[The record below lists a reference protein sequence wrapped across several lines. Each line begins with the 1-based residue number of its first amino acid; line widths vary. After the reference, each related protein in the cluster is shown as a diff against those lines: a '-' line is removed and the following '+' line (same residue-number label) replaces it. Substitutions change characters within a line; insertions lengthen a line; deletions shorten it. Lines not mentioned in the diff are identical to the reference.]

1 MKKMTIKDIA
11 RLAEVSITT
20 VSKIINGKDHDI
32 SQATIERVKQIMQ
45 ENRYVPNKLA
55 GSLVT
60 KTTKTIGLVIPDIT
74 NPFFPELVRGAE
86 DRANEAGY
94 SLFFCN
100 SDDKLEKE
108 TQYIKSLM
116 EKMVD
121 GIIFTA
127 ASTDSSRKA
136 AFKNIS
142 SPIVLVDRVIEMDE
156 VKASIVVDNVA
167 GAFEGTKYLIGLGHR
182 KILHITGP
190 EKGTIS
196 QERLSGY
203 EQALNEAGIA
213 KDSNLVLSGHFKLEW
228 GYEAMAQAF
237 KNDLAFTAVFCG
249 NDLIALGAM
258 KYLKEQGKRIPEDCS
273 VLGYDDIQ
281 IASHVDPPLT
291 TIRQPKYQMGYQAVD
306 TMVKLLSKN
315 ELTPADDLTAESYTD
330 GRKIVLST
338 ELVIRQTCAPLKASQ
353 TSGNSHLGRVK

>member
-11 RLAEVSITT
+11 RLSGVSITT

-32 SQATIERVKQIMQ
+32 SQGTIDRVNQIMTEQ
-45 ENRYVPNKLA
+45 RYVPNKLA

-100 SDDKLEKE
+100 SDDQPEKE
-108 TQYIKSLM
+108 IRYIKGLM

-127 ASTDSSRKA
+127 ASSDSGRTE

-142 SPIVLVDRVIEMDE
+142 SPVVLVDRVVELDE
-156 VKASIVVDNVA
+156 VKASIVVDNVS
-167 GAFEGTKYLIGLGHR
+167 GAYEGTKHLIELGHS

-190 EKGTIS
+190 KKGKICQERWQGYKNALADSGLTDLDDYVFNGQFKIDWGIQAMAEADEKG
-196 QERLSGY
+196 LDY
-203 EQALNEAGIA
+203 
-213 KDSNLVLSGHFKLEW
+213 
-228 GYEAMAQAF
+228 
-237 KNDLAFTAVFCG
+237 TAVFCG
-249 NDLIALGAM
+249 NDLIALGVM
-258 KYLKEQGKRIPEDCS
+258 KYLKEQGRKIPEDCS
-273 VLGYDDIQ
+273 VVGFDDIQ

-291 TIRQPKYQMGYQAVD
+291 TVRQPKYQMGYQAVD
-306 TMVKLLSKN
+306 TMIALLSGQG
-315 ELTPADDLTAESYTD
+315 EDLENKT
-330 GRKIVLST
+330 IVLQAGLVVRQST
-338 ELVIRQTCAPLKASQ
+338 KALEKKRKRGQ
-353 TSGNSHLGRVK
+353 KHE

>member
-1 MKKMTIKDIA
+1 MTIKDIA

-32 SQATIERVKQIMQ
+32 SQATIDRVNQIMEEQ
-45 ENRYVPNKLA
+45 RYVPNKLA

-60 KTTKTIGLVIPDIT
+60 KSTKTIGLVIPDIT

-94 SLFFCN
+94 SIFFCN
-100 SDDKLEKE
+100 SDDQLEKE

-142 SPIVLVDRVIEMDE
+142 SPIVLVDRFIEMEE

-167 GAFEGTKYLIGLGHR
+167 GAYEGTKYLIGLGH
-182 KILHITGP
+182 KQILHITGP
-190 EKGTIS
+190 QKGKIS
-196 QERLSGY
+196 QERRQGY
-203 EQALNEAGIA
+203 EQALNEAHIET
-213 KDSNLVLSGHFKLEW
+213 DERYILSGKFKLEW
-228 GYEAMAQAF
+228 GYEAMAQADAT
-237 KNDLAFTAVFCG
+237 NVPFTAVFCG

-258 KYLKEQGKRIPEDCS
+258 KYLKEKGKHIPEDCS
-273 VLGYDDIQ
+273 ILGFDDIQ

-291 TIRQPKYQMGYQAVD
+291 TVRQPKYQMGYQAVD
-306 TMVKLLSKN
+306 TMIKLLNKEDIS
-315 ELTPADDLTAESYTD
+315 TDDTVH
-330 GRKIVLST
+330 GKKIILST
-338 ELVIRQTCAPLKASQ
+338 ELVIRQTCAP
-353 TSGNSHLGRVK
+353 VKQIENGKLSSNGEA